1 MIELGSKCRD
11 KLTGFAGIAVAR
23 TQWLYGCERY
33 TIQPEK
39 LDKDGKV
46 LDTVTFD
53 EPQLEV
59 VGAPSAKAQRKAA
72 SEPGGPRPAPSRSP
86 DPKR

>member
-11 KLTGFAGIAVAR
+11 KLTGFMGVAVAR

-33 TIQPEK
+33 TVQPEK

-59 VGAPSAKAQRKAA
+59 LSVPSSKAKRSAAPD
-72 SEPGGPRPAPSRSP
+72 PGGPRPAPSRAP
-86 DPKR
+86 TPKR